1 MERTGQFRTLGTASP
16 TDPAQAGFG
25 STYVHLIPPRDRYR
39 LDLAQPDFEHDPAQD
54 VVVEHLQS
62 LFEVLVT
69 ERKRR
74 GRWQRL
80 KNRLAAGK
88 QITDYK
94 GLYIW
99 GGVGRGK
106 TYLMDLF
113 YGCLPF
119 GDKTRRHFHRFMH
132 KVHYE
137 LKQLK
142 DRENPLAEV
151 ADRIADKAR
160 VICFDEFH
168 VSDIA
173 DAMILGNLFDAL
185 FKRGIVLVATSNMP
199 PDQLYRDG
207 LQRERFIPGIRL
219 LENNTTVVHLDGD
232 IDYRFRILEKAE
244 IYHSPLDPQAE
255 ENLERCFESIAPEP
269 GKYNHVMKIEG
280 RPIQTRFHADG
291 VVWCDFGE
299 ICGDGRG
306 TADYIEIARR
316 YQTVLISNIPALTEA
331 IEDQARRF
339 IALIDES
346 YDHNV
351 KLIAS
356 AAEPLESLYQGS
368 RLTTEFER
376 TRSRLQEMQT
386 REYLSRQHVP

>member
-1 MERTGQFRTLGTASP
+1 MDRTGQFRTLGTASP
-16 TDPAQAGFG
+16 GDPAQAGSG

-39 LDLAQPDFEHDPAQD
+39 LDLAQPDFEHDAAQE

-62 LFEVLVT
+62 LFEALVT

-80 KNRLAAGK
+80 RNRLVANNQSAEF
-88 QITDYK
+88 K

-99 GGVGRGK
+99 GSVGRGK

-119 GDKTRRHFHRFMH
+119 GDKMRRHFHRFIH

-137 LKQLK
+137 LKQREG
-142 DRENPLAEV
+142 RENPLEEV
-151 ADRIADKAR
+151 ADRIADKTR
-160 VICFDEFH
+160 IICFDEFD

-173 DAMILGNLFDAL
+173 DAMIIGNLFDAL

-199 PDQLYRDG
+199 PDQLYSNG
-207 LQRERFIPGIRL
+207 LQRERFIPAIRL
-219 LENNTTVVHLDGD
+219 LENNTKVLHLDGD
-232 IDYRFRILEKAE
+232 LDYRFRILEKAE

-255 ENLERCFESIAPEP
+255 DNLERCFESIAPEP

-291 VVWCDFGE
+291 VVWCDFTDL
-299 ICGDGRG
+299 CGDGRG
-306 TADYIEIARR
+306 TEDYIEIARR

-331 IEDQARRF
+331 IEDQTRRF
-339 IALIDES
+339 VAVVDEF

-356 AAEPLESLYQGS
+356 AAEPLESLYQGN

-386 REYLSRQHVP
+386 REYLARSHVP